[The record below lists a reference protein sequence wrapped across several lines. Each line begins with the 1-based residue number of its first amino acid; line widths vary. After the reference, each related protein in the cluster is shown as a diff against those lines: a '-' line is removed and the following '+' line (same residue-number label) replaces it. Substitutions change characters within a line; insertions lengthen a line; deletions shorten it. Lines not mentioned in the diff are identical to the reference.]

1 MAEWVPDLGEGRVEE
16 EERDVERVKQEGT
29 GSGEVGVASLER
41 VVKTRSIGVV
51 SEEEIKVLKDGGVN
65 GDG

>member
-29 GSGEVGVASLER
+29 GSREV
-41 VVKTRSIGVV
+41 
-51 SEEEIKVLKDGGVN
+51 
-65 GDG
+65 

>member
-1 MAEWVPDLGEGRVEE
+1 MTQWVPDLREGRVEE
-16 EERDVERVKQEGT
+16 KEWCVERVKQEGT
-29 GSGEVGVASLER
+29 RSGEVGVASLER

-51 SEEEIKVLKDGGVN
+51 SEEEIKVLEDGGVN